1 MIIAAEK
8 VVAFLGIIQRKN
20 AGVFKC
26 GIRQGA
32 AVGINKIA
40 PESGKLGHNFFFD
53 VNFERCPR
61 RGMDSQI
68 YEYNALC
75 RLVYKRV

>member
-53 VNFERCPR
+53 VNFERNNR
-61 RGMDSQI
+61 
-68 YEYNALC
+68 
-75 RLVYKRV
+75 